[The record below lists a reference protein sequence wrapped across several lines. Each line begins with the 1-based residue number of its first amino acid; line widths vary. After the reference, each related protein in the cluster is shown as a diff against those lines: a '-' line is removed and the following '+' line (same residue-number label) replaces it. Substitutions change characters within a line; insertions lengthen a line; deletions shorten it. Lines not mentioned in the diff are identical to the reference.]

1 MSDTADTL
9 DNLAGMLG
17 GATAALS
24 LTGVP
29 AIVAAIGAIALKSAA
44 AFVRL
49 GKDPVVEI
57 KRIHDADPMLKAVHD
72 EWAKTIAEKF
82 PPPSEPAR
90 ARDTLPAGAPLSE
103 DPYEDG

>member
-9 DNLAGMLG
+9 DNIAGMLG
-17 GATAALS
+17 GATSALA

-29 AIVAAIGAIALKSAA
+29 AIIAAIGAIVLKSAA
-44 AFVRL
+44 AFVRA
-49 GKDPVVEI
+49 GKDPIVEI

-72 EWAKTIAEKF
+72 EWEKVIAEKF

-90 ARDTLPAGAPLSE
+90 ARDTLPAGGPVSE